1 MTSPPTVMCAV
12 FGAPKKKKTSD
23 MLAAFPTALFI
34 GVPSAITLVAQNEL
48 GYNPAIYPEPPQ
60 TLTDLN
66 HALESIAHQGIAQQ
80 YGAIII
86 DDASHL
92 CKRSMLVWQDE
103 APMGR
108 SGRKDKF
115 YAYQM
120 LDQALL
126 QLSSLSRH
134 IGVHLAMTFHE
145 KTSGEAADGNFTP
158 GGPDVPSRNQ
168 VKTIPSWCDIT
179 VRAMVDKTYPDPWFP
194 GVYYCDP
201 SNAQWVTGDRTG
213 VCWQKTPGNL
223 REILRASNSG
233 YRLDRLPG
241 LEWQDD
247 IADQVAERIC
257 AGEDPKTVCRDIAA
271 ENDVA
276 KLGRL
281 QLRWACQ
288 HGIARAV
295 LRIRQQRDLFDFT
308 TSAKPKRKTLG
319 SRPAGPP
326 TPT

>member
-1 MTSPPTVMCAV
+1 MSPPTVMCAI
-12 FGAPKKKKTSD
+12 FGQPKKKKTSD
-23 MLAAFPTALFI
+23 MLAAFPTGLFL

-48 GYNPAIYPEPPQ
+48 GYTPAVYPQPPQ
-60 TLTDLN
+60 TLTDLVG
-66 HALESIAHQGIAQQ
+66 ALEGIIHQGIAEQ
-80 YGAIII
+80 YGAIVI

-103 APMGR
+103 APLGR

-134 IGVHLAMTFHE
+134 MGVHLAMTFHE
-145 KTSGEAADGNFTP
+145 KTSGESADGNFTP

-201 SNAQWVTGDRTG
+201 ANSQWVTGDRTG
-213 VCWQKTPGNL
+213 VCWKQTPGNL

-241 LEWQDD
+241 LEWQDN
-247 IADQVAERIC
+247 IADEVAERIC
-257 AGEDPKTVCRDIAA
+257 AGEDVKAVCQSIAQTHDI
-271 ENDVA
+271 A

-281 QLRWACQ
+281 QVRWACQ
-288 HGIARAV
+288 DGIARAV
-295 LRIRQQRDLFDFT
+295 LRVLQQRDMFDFNA
-308 TSAKPKRKTLG
+308 SEGKKRKPLG
-319 SRPAGPP
+319 SRPPGPP
-326 TPT
+326 APA